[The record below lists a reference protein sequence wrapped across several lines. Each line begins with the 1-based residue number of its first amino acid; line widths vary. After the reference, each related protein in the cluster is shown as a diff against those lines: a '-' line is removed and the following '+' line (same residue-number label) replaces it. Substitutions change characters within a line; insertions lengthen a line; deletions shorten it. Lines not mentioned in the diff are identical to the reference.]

1 MYNSYYADTAE
12 KNCFLLGP
20 QIDSDI
26 ISQGALRLFVPK
38 YRYESRLLDKIYD
51 DYIEEEGLTKE
62 EQDKKETAYYLN
74 MQNEYHDV
82 SLNGKPIE
90 VKFMRMNYPNTDQNG
105 LIGYVDLAEES
116 PGRKELKII
125 KKLGEENTREW
136 TIPFQYVKK

>member
-1 MYNSYYADTAE
+1 M
-12 KNCFLLGP
+12 
-20 QIDSDI
+20 
-26 ISQGALRLFVPK
+26 
-38 YRYESRLLDKIYD
+38 LDKIYD

-82 SLNGKPIE
+82 SLNGNLINME
-90 VKFMRMNYPNTDQNG
+90 FMRMSYPNTGQNG
-105 LIGYVDLAEES
+105 LIGYVDLAGET

-125 KKLGEENTREW
+125 KKLGEDNTREW